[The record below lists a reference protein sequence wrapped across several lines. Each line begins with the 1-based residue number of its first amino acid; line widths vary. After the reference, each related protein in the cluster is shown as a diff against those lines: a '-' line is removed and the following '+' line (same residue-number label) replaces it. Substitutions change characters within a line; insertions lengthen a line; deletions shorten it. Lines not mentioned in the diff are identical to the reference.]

1 MGKVL
6 LIAFLFVSLAAAVDC
21 GLNKCIIVGRQSEGL
36 RCCGARLFNK
46 FDVKT
51 LARERLDDF
60 SDCFV
65 MNRRN
70 VEFAQVDS
78 WQCIS

>member
-36 RCCGARLFNK
+36 LRCGARLFNK

-51 LARERLDDF
+51 LARE
-60 SDCFV
+60 
-65 MNRRN
+65 
-70 VEFAQVDS
+70 
-78 WQCIS
+78 

>member
-1 MGKVL
+1 MMCKVL
-6 LIAFLFVSLAAAVDC
+6 LIVCLFVPLTAVVDC
-21 GLNKCIIVGRQSEGL
+21 GLNECIIVGRQSAGL
-36 RCCGARLFNK
+36 RCCCARLFNK

-70 VEFAQVDS
+70 VESV
-78 WQCIS
+78 